1 MSQEYMRIDRFKQAL
16 KDGGSR
22 PNLFQVTGTFP
33 TGANGSTAST
43 DIQFLIKSASLPA
56 ATLGTIEVP
65 YRGRLLKMAGDRV
78 FEPWT
83 ITVINS
89 SSFALRNAFEKWS
102 EIINGIATNQSAINL
117 DDYFKTWTVHQ
128 IARDG
133 TVAQSYTLEGC
144 FPESIGPIEL
154 SHDSGNRL
162 EEFQVTLVYQYWTHT
177 GVTAP

>member
-1 MSQEYMRIDRFKQAL
+1 MSMRIDQFKQAL
-16 KDGGSR
+16 RDGGSR
-22 PNLFQVTGTFP
+22 PNLFQVTGSFP
-33 TGANGSTAST
+33 SGANGSAAAN
-43 DIQFLIKSASLPA
+43 DIKFLIKSASLPSS
-56 ATLGTIEVP
+56 TLGTIEVP
-65 YRGRLLKMAGDRV
+65 YRGRMLKMAGDRT

-102 EIINGIATNQSAINL
+102 EIVNGVATNQSAIL
-117 DDYFKTWTVHQ
+117 LSDYFQTWSVQQ

-133 TVAQSYTLEGC
+133 SIAQTYTLEGC

-154 SHDSGNRL
+154 SHESGNQL
-162 EEFQVTLVYQYWTHT
+162 EEFSVTMQYQYWIHA